1 MPKPEEDAGDAGLA
15 DAPGAPTRAGD
26 IALVG
31 RPNVGKSTLLN
42 LLIGER
48 LSIVTP
54 RAQTTREAVTGILTT
69 ADSQLIFV
77 DTPGLL
83 DPSYTLQ
90 RAMLETALSVLRD
103 ADLALLLL
111 DATRPE
117 EVPSGAA
124 LEALQSK
131 GEAVYVAINKL
142 DVVAE
147 AGVAALH
154 EWSRRE
160 MHRDAV
166 EIAASTGA
174 GTEALLAAL
183 RASLPESPF
192 FYPEDDLAVQPVRFF
207 VAEMIRETIFEEY
220 EEEVP
225 YASVAAIDEY
235 REETDPIFIR
245 ATIYVER
252 ESQKGILVGRA
263 GAGIKRLGERSRAK
277 IEAFVGGHVYLDLRV
292 KALPNWRKKVS
303 SLQYLGFPVPE
314 SMRSEVSDSGKRM
327 GRKQRQRSR
336 RASDA

>member
-1 MPKPEEDAGDAGLA
+1 MTEE
-15 DAPGAPTRAGD
+15 APTRAGD

-42 LLIGER
+42 QLIGER

-69 ADSQLIFV
+69 DKAQLIFV

-90 RAMLETALSVLRD
+90 RAMLETALNVIRD

-111 DATRPE
+111 DATRPD
-117 EVPSGAA
+117 EVPSGEALAA
-124 LEALQSK
+124 LLAKGQSLF
-131 GEAVYVAINKL
+131 VVINKL
-142 DVVAE
+142 DVATR
-147 AGVAALH
+147 ADANALH
-154 EWSRRE
+154 DWSQRE
-160 MHRDAV
+160 LGKQAV
-166 EIAASTGA
+166 EIAAATGYH
-174 GTEALLAAL
+174 TSEIIDALTAA
-183 RASLPESPF
+183 LPESPF
-192 FYPEDDLAVQPVRFF
+192 FYPADDLAVQPVRFF

-235 REETDPIFIR
+235 REGTDPIFIR

-252 ESQKGILVGRA
+252 ESQKGIIVGRA
-263 GAGIKRLGERSRAK
+263 GAGIKKLGERARAK

-292 KALPNWRKKVS
+292 KSMPNWRKKVS
-303 SLQYLGFPVPE
+303 SLQYLGFPVPA
-314 SMRSEVSDSGKRM
+314 SMRSEAGSAAENRRT
-327 GRKQRQRSR
+327 GRKQRQRSK
-336 RASDA
+336 RAE

>member
-1 MPKPEEDAGDAGLA
+1 MEKSEEKL
-15 DAPGAPTRAGD
+15 TKAGD

-42 LLIGER
+42 QLIGER

-69 ADSQLIFV
+69 EDSQLIFV

-90 RAMLETALSVLRD
+90 RAMLETALNVLRD

-117 EVPSGAA
+117 EVPSGEALAA
-124 LEALQSK
+124 LHAK
-131 GEAVYVAINKL
+131 GGTVFIAINKT
-142 DVVAE
+142 DVAPE
-147 AGVAALH
+147 SGVATLH
-154 EWSRRE
+154 EWSQAEFGRTP
-160 MHRDAV
+160 V
-166 EIAASTGA
+166 EIAAFTGK
-174 GTEALLAAL
+174 GTEALLDAL
-183 RASLPESPF
+183 RAALPESPF
-192 FYPEDDLAVQPVRFF
+192 YYPADDLAVQPVRFF

-235 REETDPIFIR
+235 REDSDPIFIR

-252 ESQKGILVGRA
+252 ESQKGILVGRG
-263 GAGIKRLGERSRAK
+263 GAGIKKLGERSRAK

-303 SLQYLGFPVPE
+303 SLQYLGFPVPD
-314 SMRSEVSDSGKRM
+314 SMRSEAGSGGKRM

-336 RASDA
+336 RVE